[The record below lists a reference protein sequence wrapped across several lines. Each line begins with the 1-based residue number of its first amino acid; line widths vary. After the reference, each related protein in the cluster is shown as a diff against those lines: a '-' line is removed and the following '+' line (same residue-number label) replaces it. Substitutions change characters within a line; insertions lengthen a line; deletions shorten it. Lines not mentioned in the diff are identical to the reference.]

1 MDVHFG
7 CTMCGKCCHGLKLP
21 LGADEALA
29 WVERGGSVQVLCEAI
44 PWPGE
49 PSIDDLP
56 AQHKRRRSFEASSG
70 ELPIR
75 VIAILVASFEGAC
88 PNLQPDMRCGIYD
101 ERPVVCRIY
110 PAEINPFLSLM
121 PERKACPPEA
131 WAREQPVLVSQSRVV
146 DAETFAL
153 IQQSRAMDV
162 RDADIKKRLC
172 TYLGIAAT
180 ALSNEGFVIHSPAPD
195 LMVGSLKRALDRDH
209 GDAGSTAWTFVSNRG
224 ETFDTLSS
232 IGAFARIMLE
242 HDSSEF
248 EYLGF
253 FSAS

>member
-21 LGADEALA
+21 LGANEALA

-49 PSIDDLP
+49 PSVDDLP

-75 VIAILVASFEGAC
+75 VVAILVAAFEGAC
-88 PNLQPDMRCGIYD
+88 PNLQPDMRCGIYE

-110 PAEINPFLSLM
+110 PAEINPFVTLM

-131 WAREQPVLVSQSRVV
+131 WAHEQPVLVSQNRVV

-162 RDADIKKRLC
+162 RDADIKQRLC
-172 TYLGIAAT
+172 TYLGIAET
-180 ALSNEGFVIHSPAPD
+180 ALSNEGFVIHSPPAE
-195 LMVGSLKRALDRDH
+195 LMTAALKQALGDGNADVERA
-209 GDAGSTAWTFVSNRG
+209 AWTFISNRG

-232 IGAFARIMLE
+232 IGAFGRHAPE
-242 HDSSEF
+242 PGASAF

-253 FSAS
+253 FPAS